1 MRSSS
6 EFSAR
11 QFSNTQSIAGWKPE
25 NGNDARRGSGNISA
39 FCSSQVHDDLA
50 ETGSMPTTFALIRL
64 SLLLL

>member
-1 MRSSS
+1 MLLGSSQKS
-6 EFSAR
+6 KHMGHG
-11 QFSNTQSIAGWKPE
+11 AGRRKPE

-39 FCSSQVHDDLA
+39 FCLQVHDDLA